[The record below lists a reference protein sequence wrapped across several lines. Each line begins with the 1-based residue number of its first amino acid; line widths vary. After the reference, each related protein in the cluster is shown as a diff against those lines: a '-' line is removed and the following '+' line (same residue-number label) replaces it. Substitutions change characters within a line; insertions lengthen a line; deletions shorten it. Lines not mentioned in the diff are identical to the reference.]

1 MTFGGALGGLWVG
14 FELSRAHP
22 GLYLG
27 SSWADPGLFC
37 LDWIVKGNA

>member
-22 GLYLG
+22 GLFLG
-27 SSWADPGLFC
+27 SSWAILSGL
-37 LDWIVKGNA
+37 IVKGNR